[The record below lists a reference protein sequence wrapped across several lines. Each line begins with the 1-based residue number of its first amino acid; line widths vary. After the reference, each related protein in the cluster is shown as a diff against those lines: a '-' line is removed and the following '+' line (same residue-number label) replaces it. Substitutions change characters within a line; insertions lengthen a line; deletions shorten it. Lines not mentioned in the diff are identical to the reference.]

1 MNVRLETI
9 KHLGGKKKKSPL
21 EKGSLTLI
29 LLMIFGFDTKNK
41 GNKRKNKQVGLYQ
54 STKLPHIKESHHQQ
68 NEKAA
73 S

>member
-9 KHLGGKKKKSPL
+9 KHLGVGGKKTL

-29 LLMIFGFDTKNK
+29 LLMIIGFDTKNK
-41 GNKRKNKQVGLYQ
+41 GNQRKNKQVGLYQ
-54 STKLPHIKESHHQQ
+54 STKLPHSKENHHQQ

-73 S
+73 Y